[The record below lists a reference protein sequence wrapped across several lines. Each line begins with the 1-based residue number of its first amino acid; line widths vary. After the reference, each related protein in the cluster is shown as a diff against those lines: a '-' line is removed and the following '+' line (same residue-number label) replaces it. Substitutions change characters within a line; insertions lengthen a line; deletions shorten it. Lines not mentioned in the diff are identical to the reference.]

1 MHHDALTAGLLLL
14 SLSVVAV
21 VLFRRI
27 HLPPVLGYLFVGIV
41 AGPHALHWLPDLHIL
56 ELLAEIG
63 VVFLLFMIGLEFSL
77 AQFWTLRRAVFGLGG
92 TQVLLSVIAAGTVA
106 WFSGIPWQGALVIGG
121 ILALSSTAI
130 VIKQLIEQLEMHS
143 HHGRLAFAVLL
154 FQDIAVVP
162 FLVLIPILGS
172 GAEGGVAAPIL
183 LAMLKAVVAVVGMLA
198 LGHWLIRPVFHVVAA
213 AHSTELFTL
222 TALLVSLSAAWVTNF
237 FGLSLALGAFL
248 AGMMLSETEFKHQ
261 IEIDVRPFRDILM
274 GIFFISVGA
283 QLNLAEVWAQWPLIT
298 VLTLGIVVGKTALVA
313 MIVRLMH
320 YDKAVA
326 MRTGIVLA
334 NGGEF
339 GFALVTLAI
348 ANGLLT
354 SVEAQP
360 VLAAVIFSMMVAPLL
375 VSANGSIVQRLF
387 AGDVTREH
395 ASQRAKLSE
404 AAGDKRGHVIFC
416 GYGRIGQNM
425 AGFLL
430 REGIDYVALDT
441 NSKLVKEAWEAGE
454 QVYFGDS
461 THIDMLHAAG
471 LDRAR
476 LIVVTIDEPH
486 ASERIIRTVRGENSD
501 VPILVRTRSDASME
515 LLEKAGA
522 TLVLP
527 ETLEASMMLSQH
539 MLEFLGVDVDEV
551 HRVIEA
557 ARGDHYHQLRG
568 YFHGEDTESLEE
580 SERPRLHTVLLDP
593 ENWAVDKR
601 IAALGLAEVNAT
613 VVAVCRDGMRGESP
627 QDDMVLRAGDGVVLE
642 GSAEA
647 VEHGEEILLTGVH

>member
-14 SLSVVAV
+14 ALSVAAV

-41 AGPHALHWLPDLHIL
+41 AGPHALQWLPDLHML

-92 TQVLLSVIAAGTVA
+92 TQVLLSVIAAGTIA
-106 WFSGIPWQGALVIGG
+106 WFSGISWQGSLVIGG

-143 HHGRLAFAVLL
+143 PHGRLAFAVLL

-162 FLVLIPILGS
+162 FLVLIPILGA
-172 GAEGGVAAPIL
+172 GGDGGVAVPIL

-198 LGHWLIRPVFHVVAA
+198 LGHWFIRPIFHVVAA

-222 TALLVSLSAAWVTNF
+222 TALLVSLSAAWMTNF

-261 IEIDVRPFRDILM
+261 IEIDIRPFRDILM

-283 QLNLAEVWAQWPLIT
+283 QLNLVEAWAQWPLIM
-298 VLTLGIVVGKTALVA
+298 VLTLGIIVGKTALVA
-313 MIVRLMH
+313 LIVRLMR
-320 YDKAVA
+320 YDRVVA

-348 ANGLLT
+348 ANQLLT
-354 SVEAQP
+354 PIEAQP

-375 VSANGSIVQRLF
+375 VSSNGAIVKRLF
-387 AGDVTREH
+387 AREVAREH
-395 ASQRAKLSE
+395 VSQRARLSK
-404 AAGDKRGHVIFC
+404 AVRDKRGHVIFC

-461 THIDMLHAAG
+461 THIDMLRAAG

-476 LIVVTIDEPH
+476 VIVVTIDELH
-486 ASERIIRTVRGENSD
+486 AAERIIRTVRSEDSE
-501 VPILVRTRSDASME
+501 VPILVRTRSDTSME
-515 LLEKAGA
+515 LLEEAGA

-539 MLEFLGVDVDEV
+539 MLEFLGIDAEEV

-557 ARGDHYHQLRG
+557 ARADHYHQLRG
-568 YFHGEDTESLEE
+568 YFHGEDVESLEE

-601 IAALGLAEVNAT
+601 VGELGLEGVNAT

-627 QDDMVLRAGDGVVLE
+627 QADMVLRAGDGVILE

-647 VEHGEEILLTGVH
+647 VEHGEEILLAGDR

>member
-14 SLSVVAV
+14 ALSVAAV
-21 VLFRRI
+21 VLVRRVN
-27 HLPPVLGYLFVGIV
+27 LPPVLGYLFVGILT
-41 AGPHALHWLPDLHIL
+41 GPHALQWLPDLHML

-92 TQVLLSVIAAGTVA
+92 TQVLLSTIAAGSIA
-106 WFSGIPWQGALVIGG
+106 WFSGVSWQGALAIGG

-130 VIKQLIEQLEMHS
+130 VVKQLTEQLEMHS
-143 HHGRLAFAVLL
+143 PHGRLAFAVLL

-172 GAEGGVAAPIL
+172 GGDGGVAWPIL
-183 LAMLKAVVAVVGMLA
+183 LAMGKAVVAVAGMLA
-198 LGHWLIRPVFHVVAA
+198 LGHWLIRPVFHVVAS

-222 TALLVSLSAAWVTNF
+222 TALLVSLSAAWITNA

-283 QLNLAEVWAQWPLIT
+283 QLDLAEAWAQWPLIAL
-298 VLTLGIVVGKTALVA
+298 LTLGIIVGKALLVA
-313 MIVRLMH
+313 VIVRIMG
-320 YDKAVA
+320 YDKVVA
-326 MRTGIVLA
+326 SRTGIVLA

-348 ANGLLT
+348 ANQLLT
-354 SVEAQP
+354 PVEAQP
-360 VLAAVIFSMMVAPLL
+360 VLAAVIFTMMVAPLL
-375 VSANGSIVQRLF
+375 VSANGAIVRRLF
-387 AGDVTREH
+387 SREVAREH
-395 ASQRAKLSE
+395 VSQRARLSK
-404 AAGDKRGHVIFC
+404 AVRDKQGHVIFC

-441 NSKLVKEAWEAGE
+441 NSKLVREAWEAGE
-454 QVYFGDS
+454 QVFFGDS
-461 THIDMLHAAG
+461 THIDMLRAAG

-476 LIVVTIDEPH
+476 LIVITIDEPH
-486 ASERIIRTVRGENSD
+486 ATERIIRTVREQNGEI
-501 VPILVRTRSDASME
+501 PILVRTRSDTSIE
-515 LLEKAGA
+515 VLEEAGA

-539 MLEFLGVDVDEV
+539 MLEFLGVDPDEV
-551 HRVIEA
+551 HAVIEA
-557 ARGDHYHQLRG
+557 ARAGHYRQLRG
-568 YFHGEDTESLEE
+568 YFHGEDVETLEE
-580 SERPRLHTVLLDP
+580 SERPRLHSVVLDP
-593 ENWAVDKR
+593 GSAAIGQS
-601 IAALGLAEVNAT
+601 IADLHLERVQAR
-613 VVAVCRDGMRGESP
+613 VVAVVRDGVRGESP
-627 QDDMVLRAGDGVVLE
+627 EGNMVLQSGDGVVLE

-647 VEHGEEILLTGVH
+647 VEHGEEVLLTGRG

>member
-14 SLSVVAV
+14 ALSVAAV

-41 AGPHALHWLPDLHIL
+41 AGPHAMHWLPDLHSL

-92 TQVLLSVIAAGTVA
+92 TQVLLSVIAAGSIA
-106 WFSGIPWQGALVIGG
+106 WFSGVPWQGALVIGG

-130 VIKQLIEQLEMHS
+130 VVKQLIEQLEMHS
-143 HHGRLAFAVLL
+143 PHGRLAFAVLL

-172 GAEGGVAAPIL
+172 GGEGGVAVPIL
-183 LAMLKAVVAVVGMLA
+183 LAMAKAVIAVAGMLA
-198 LGHWLIRPVFHVVAA
+198 LGHWLIRPLFHTVAA

-222 TALLVSLSAAWVTNF
+222 TALLVSLSAAWITNF

-283 QLNLAEVWAQWPLIT
+283 QLDLVEAWSRWPLIA
-298 VLTLGIVVGKTALVA
+298 VLTLGIIIGKAAVVAL
-313 MIVRLMH
+313 IVRILGH
-320 YDKAVA
+320 EKSVA
-326 MRTGIVLA
+326 ARTGIVLA

-348 ANGLLT
+348 ANHLLT
-354 SVEAQP
+354 PVEAQP

-375 VSANGSIVQRLF
+375 VSANGRIARRLF
-387 AGDVTREH
+387 AREVAREH
-395 ASQRAKLSE
+395 VSQRARLSKAVRE
-404 AAGDKRGHVIFC
+404 KQGHVIFC

-430 REGIDYVALDT
+430 REGIDHVALDT
-441 NSKLVKEAWEAGE
+441 NSRLVKEAWEAGE
-454 QVYFGDS
+454 QVFFGDAS
-461 THIDMLHAAG
+461 HVDMLRAAG
-471 LDRAR
+471 LERAR
-476 LIVVTIDEPH
+476 LVVVTIDEPH
-486 ASERIIRTVRGENSD
+486 ATERIIRTVRAENRD
-501 VPILVRTRSDASME
+501 LPILVRTRSDASME
-515 LLEKAGA
+515 ALEEAGA

-539 MLEFLGVDVDEV
+539 MLEFLGVDPEEV
-551 HRVIEA
+551 HAVIEA
-557 ARGDHYHQLRG
+557 ARNDHYHQLRG
-568 YFHGEDTESLEE
+568 YFHGEDVESLEE
-580 SERPRLHTVLLDP
+580 SERPRLHTVLLAP
-593 ENWAVDKR
+593 ENWAVGRR
-601 IAALGLAEVNAT
+601 IAELGLDRVGAT
-613 VVAVCRDGMRGESP
+613 MVAVRRDGVRGEAP
-627 QDDMVLRAGDGVVLE
+627 EPEMVLQDGDGVILE

-647 VEHGEEILLTGVH
+647 VEHGEEILLAGSG